1 MDDNFCHMCHHMNG
15 SVALPQ
21 LYDVATTCRLLS
33 ISRATFYLLIKEG
46 RISVSKL
53 GKKTLV
59 SSYAIRDFV
68 QTISSGEQGGPM

>member
-1 MDDNFCHMCHHMNG
+1 MSEKLQKFLAHRGLG
-15 SVALPQ
+15 SRREIE
-21 LYDVATTCRLLS
+21 TW
-33 ISRATFYLLIKEG
+33 IKEG

-68 QTISSGEQGGPM
+68 QTISGGEKGGPMDH